1 MRRDNSD
8 LLTAAAFIGGAF
20 LAGRWIYRRTQRRD
34 LRYQVVLVTG
44 GSRGL
49 GLALS
54 RALLDQGCHLAIC
67 ARDEGELD
75 RARQELKGH
84 GRHVLMYQCD
94 VTDRASVNDMV
105 QAVLQDYGGIDI
117 LVNNAGMISV
127 GPLDSMTLG
136 DFEKSM
142 AVNFWGPL
150 NVVWSV
156 LPHMREQGGGHI
168 VNVTSF
174 AGQVP
179 VPHLVP
185 YDCSKAA
192 FMGLSEGMRAELARD
207 NIDVTTV
214 IPGLLHTGSPVN
226 AEFKGNPEAEFAWF
240 SASDSMPLTSMS
252 ADRAARLIVASM
264 RQGGGQLT
272 LGWQAKLLRAAHAVA
287 PNAFSR
293 ALSVFNRYLPEDQGL
308 PFTRAFGVEL
318 KRSANAATQARVD
331 QAGAHLN
338 QHTRPTT
345 P

>member
-1 MRRDNSD
+1 MSRENSD
-8 LLTAAAFIGGAF
+8 LLKSAAFVAGAF
-20 LAGRWIYRRTQRRD
+20 LAGRWVYRKARERD

-54 RALLDQGCHLAIC
+54 RALLNQGCLLAIC
-67 ARDEGELD
+67 ARDEGELA
-75 RARQELKGH
+75 RAKQDLAGH
-84 GRHVLMYQCD
+84 GRKVLMYQCD
-94 VTDRASVNDMV
+94 VTDRAAVNDMV
-105 QAVLQDYGGIDI
+105 ESVLGDYGGIDI
-117 LVNNAGMISV
+117 VVNNAGMINV

-174 AGQVP
+174 AGRVP

-192 FMGLSEGMRAELARD
+192 FVGLSEGMRAELVRD
-207 NIDVTTV
+207 RIDVTTV

-226 AEFKGNPEAEFAWF
+226 AEFKGNPESEYAWF

-252 ADRAARLIVASM
+252 ADRAARLIVKSV

-272 LGWQAKLLRAAHAVA
+272 LGWQAKVMRALHAVA
-287 PNAFSR
+287 PNLFSHG
-293 ALSVFNRYLPEDQGL
+293 LSMVNRMLPNDQGL
-308 PFTRAFGVEL
+308 PFERKLGADL
-318 KRSANAATQARVD
+318 KGNANAATQQRVED
-331 QAGAHLN
+331 AGQHLN
-338 QHTRPTT
+338 QHTRLPAT
-345 P
+345 